1 MSASLSVRL
10 SRDWRILAAAATVV
24 VLALVSFRLSWAA
37 TYPAAWK
44 LPLDQVLTTW
54 LNAVVSQISFATRAM
69 ASVLEAPLVLVT
81 GLLVKG
87 LTLPAWAGAIALP
100 AFSWLGIAGVAVWA
114 GYQAGGFRLS
124 ALQAAGCA
132 YLLLFGQWD
141 GAMLTLSSVLVCVPI
156 AIAIGLLLGVLAHV
170 RPDVNR
176 WLVSPG
182 LDLMQTVPAFAYLIP
197 TLLLFGFGPVAAM
210 IATVIFAMPPMARVT
225 TLVLDRAPVEIQE
238 LATMIGCSRRQAIWR
253 ILLPSQRPM
262 LLVGL
267 NQTVMMTLNMVIIAS
282 MIGAGGLGFD
292 VLRSLRQLDIDRGFV
307 SGAAI
312 VVIAIM
318 LDRLGAAIATRA
330 RPEAAHAQRWRSA
343 AALPVALLLAT
354 TVLGTQVGWLAK
366 FPDALRLTTGGTL
379 NATVGWINLHFFDSM
394 EALRIFTLKTFMN
407 PIKFLLA
414 DMPWLLLI
422 GLVTLVAYAV
432 GGARM
437 ALLSVLVL
445 GFCLVTGLWDK
456 VMITLY
462 LCLSATV
469 IAAAIGIPIAVVAAR
484 YDFLYRATNVAVELL
499 QTLPSFVYLIPV
511 VMLFRVG
518 DFAALLA
525 IVAFAITPVVKF
537 TMTALRT
544 VPDDLIEAGQS
555 MGCSRLQLERYVRL
569 PVALP
574 SILLGINQ
582 AILFALAMVVIT
594 ALVGTRDLGQEVY
607 IALTTANPG
616 RGLVAGLCLAFL
628 GILIDRMFRAGVAR
642 LQHTATATTH

>member
-1 MSASLSVRL
+1 MRGAATLTVLRDKRL
-10 SRDWRILAAAATVV
+10 WAAAAM
-24 VLALVSFRLSWAA
+24 LAALSAVSSLVPWTAS
-37 TYPAAWK
+37 YPAAWK
-44 LPLDQVLTTW
+44 LPIDDVITTW
-54 LNAVVSQISFATRAM
+54 LKYIVSHISPVTRAL
-69 ASVLEAPLVLVT
+69 ASVVQLPLDLVT
-81 GLLVKG
+81 ALLVKG
-87 LTLPAWAGAIALP
+87 FAFNIGETHIELPAL
-100 AFSWLGIAGVAVWA
+100 SWLGLSGLLVWA
-114 GYQAGGFRLS
+114 GYWASGFRLA

-141 GAMLTLSSVLVCVPI
+141 GAMLTLASVLVCVPI
-156 AIAIGLLLGVLAHV
+156 AVITGLLVGVLAHA
-170 RPDVNR
+170 RQSVNT
-176 WLVSPG
+176 WLLTPG
-182 LDLMQTVPAFAYLIP
+182 LDIMQTVPAFAYLIP

-225 TLVLDRAPVEIQE
+225 ALVLDQAPQEIRE
-238 LATMIGCSRRQAIWR
+238 LATMIGCSKRQAIWR
-253 ILLPSQRPM
+253 ILLPSARPM

-292 VLRSLRQLDIDRGFV
+292 VLRALRQLDIDRGFV
-307 SGAAI
+307 SGTAI

-318 LDRLGAAIATRA
+318 LDRLGAAVANRA
-330 RPEAAHAQRWRSA
+330 RPDVEQAPGWGQSLI
-343 AALPVALLLAT
+343 LPLGWLLAAT
-354 TVLGTQVGWLAK
+354 LAGVWIEWLAK
-366 FPDALRLTTGGTL
+366 FPDALRLSTGGVL
-379 NATVGWINLHFFDSM
+379 NATVSWINVNFFDAM
-394 EALRIFTLKTFMN
+394 EALRIFTLKNLMN
-407 PIKFLLA
+407 PIKFFLA
-414 DMPWLLLI
+414 DMPWLVLA
-422 GLVTLVAYAV
+422 GLVTLAAYFIA
-432 GGARM
+432 GLRL

-469 IAAAIGIPIAVVAAR
+469 VSALIGIPLAVAAAR
-484 YDFLYRATNVAVELL
+484 YDALYRAANVAVELL

-525 IVAFAITPVVKF
+525 IVAFAITPIVKF

-544 VPDDLIEAGQS
+544 VPSDLVEAGQS
-555 MGCSRLQLERYVRL
+555 MGCSRFQLDRLIRL

-574 SILLGINQ
+574 TILLGINQ

-628 GILIDRMFRAGVAR
+628 GILIDRMFRAGASR
-642 LQHTATATTH
+642 LQHTTTAGAA